1 MAASTVNRA
10 VPHLG
15 EVQRVYVMPLK
26 QYNLSIDSGCHRKF
40 FALLAAH
47 DAASFRAAA
56 SDLSLLKEGRVSL
69 PRLRVLFADLAMT
82 LKLRSRFHGH
92 VIVCSCSYLC
102 MHGTCVHHLLTRW
115 MEGDPAVR
123 LAGVSEF
130 TAKHVPPTAEGAE
143 EALRQRLLPRG
154 EDLNAMFF

>member
-1 MAASTVNRA
+1 
-10 VPHLG
+10 
-15 EVQRVYVMPLK
+15 
-26 QYNLSIDSGCHRKF
+26 
-40 FALLAAH
+40 
-47 DAASFRAAA
+47 
-56 SDLSLLKEGRVSL
+56 
-69 PRLRVLFADLAMT
+69 MT
-82 LKLRSRFHGH
+82 LKLRSCFYGH
-92 VIVCSCSYLC
+92 VVVCSSSYFC
-102 MHGTCVHHLLTRW
+102 MHGTCARHLLTRW